1 MSEMDQRL
9 GSRYVLRERLGR
21 GAMGTVWRARNTDTG
36 ADVAVKVLSEE
47 LSDEPEM
54 VTRFIQ
60 ERNTLI
66 SVNHPNLVR
75 IHDLVVEDGRLAIVM
90 DLVAGPD
97 LHRYLAERGVLG
109 LQEVALI
116 GRGVAEALGAIH
128 AAGIIHRDLKPANI
142 LLDLGGPRPLPK
154 LVDFGIARMV
164 AGSRLT
170 ARSSVVGTPQY
181 LSPEAISGAEPSSSV
196 DVYAFGIALY
206 ELLTG
211 APPFNGGQLLQVLNQ
226 HMYQEPP
233 WPPQIPPQ
241 ILPLLQAMLAKNPQA
256 RPSAAEITTAM
267 DALLAGAPVDLS
279 AAAPGAAV
287 PPQQQVPQQQ
297 QQQALPAAP
306 QQPAAQSPLPSGHPL
321 PPGQWPYQDSP
332 YQQAPQ
338 PQPQPGYQAQGYP
351 GVQGPVSQP
360 QPGPGQPSQ
369 TPIPGAYGPPLP
381 PRTPI
386 PGAYGPPQQ
395 PQTPI
400 PGGYGPPPGPQ
411 PQTPI
416 PSPSPSGFFYPKAE
430 MFEPGSAVSAFTPSP
445 PPFNDSMLR
454 TQKPK
459 RSRKKLVAVGGGTVA
474 VLAVVGVVAAL
485 MLSKSGGGTPTPVI
499 VAGSGTGGHTTASA
513 SPGSPSTC
521 PAEAA
526 VGALP
531 AAYWTLSGNGDDC
544 SRTPSTTDAFA
555 LSGGAAWTS
564 TSRGKALQF
573 QSASAVATAQND
585 GIVNTANSFTVS
597 IWVELD
603 SFDKTKSATVIAFQS
618 KTDDSFD
625 LEYNAGWQGWAFNHT
640 TVQGP
645 GAQWVAAAANKAL
658 PKTYSWTHLVGV
670 YSAKARTMTLY
681 ENNRSVATH
690 TGVTGWNGD
699 YDIVLGANTTP
710 NGTTYAPLAGR
721 VSDLQIFGTAL
732 SAGQVASI
740 P

>member
-9 GSRYVLRERLGR
+9 GSRYVLKERLGR
-21 GAMGTVWRARNTDTG
+21 GAMGTVCRARNTDTG
-36 ADVAVKVLSEE
+36 VDVAVKVLSEE

-66 SVNHPNLVR
+66 SVSHPNLVR

-97 LHRYLAERGVLG
+97 LHRYLAERGTLG
-109 LQEVALI
+109 LQEVAFI
-116 GRGVAEALGAIH
+116 GRGVAEALCAIH

-181 LSPEAISGAEPSSSV
+181 LSPEAISGAEPSSAV

-206 ELLTG
+206 ELFTG

-256 RPSAAEITTAM
+256 RPAAADITRTM
-267 DALLAGAPVDLS
+267 DALLAGAPVDLAP
-279 AAAPGAAV
+279 AA
-287 PPQQQVPQQQ
+287 
-297 QQQALPAAP
+297 QQQALPAVPP
-306 QQPAAQSPLPSGHPL
+306 QAGPQSPLP
-321 PPGQWPYQDSP
+321 YQQPP

-338 PQPQPGYQAQGYP
+338 PGYQGYP
-351 GVQGPVSQP
+351 AVQGPASPIPGAFPVPSGQQP
-360 QPGPGQPSQ
+360 QTPVPGAYGPPQ
-369 TPIPGAYGPPLP
+369 TPIPGAYGPPQ
-381 PRTPI
+381 TPV
-386 PGAYGPPQQ
+386 PGAYGSSS
-395 PQTPI
+395 QTPV
-400 PGGYGPPPGPQ
+400 P
-411 PQTPI
+411 T
-416 PSPSPSGFFYPKAE
+416 PSPSGFFYPKAE
-430 MFEPGSAVSAFTPSP
+430 MFEPGSPVSAFTPSP
-445 PPFNDSMLR
+445 PPFTDDLLR
-454 TQKPK
+454 AKKPK
-459 RSRKKLVAVGGGTVA
+459 RNRKKLVAVGGGTVA

-485 MLSKSGGGTPTPVI
+485 MLGKSGGSPSPVPLASTTGTHPT
-499 VAGSGTGGHTTASA
+499 SA
-513 SPGSPSTC
+513 SPSSPATC

-526 VGALP
+526 VGAQP
-531 AAYWTLSGNGDDC
+531 AADWTLAGSLVDCEQASSAGD
-544 SRTPSTTDAFA
+544 SFV

-573 QSASAVATAQND
+573 NDVDAVATVRNN
-585 GIVNTANSFTVS
+585 GIVNTANSFTVA

-603 SFDKTKSATVIAFQS
+603 SFDKAKSATVIAFQS

-625 LEYNAGWQGWAFNHT
+625 LEYNSGSQGWAFNHT

-645 GAQWVAAAANKAL
+645 GAQWVAVAGKSL
-658 PKTYSWTHLVGV
+658 PQVYSWTHLVAV
-670 YSAKARTMTLY
+670 YNAKTRTMALY
-681 ENNRSVATH
+681 VNDHEVASH
-690 TGVTGWNGD
+690 AGEVGWNGD

-710 NGTTYAPLAGR
+710 NGATYAPLTGR
-721 VSDLQIFGTAL
+721 LSDLQIFGTAL
-732 SAGQVASI
+732 STGQVAAI
-740 P
+740 Q

>member
-9 GSRYVLRERLGR
+9 GSRYVLKERLGR

-36 ADVAVKVLSEE
+36 VDVAVKVLSEE

-75 IHDLVVEDGRLAIVM
+75 IHDLVVEDGRLGIVM

-97 LHRYLAERGVLG
+97 LHRYLAERGALG
-109 LQEVALI
+109 LQEVAFI

-181 LSPEAISGAEPSSSV
+181 LSPEAISGAEPSSAV

-206 ELLTG
+206 ELFTG

-241 ILPLLQAMLAKNPQA
+241 ILPLLQAMLAKNPQS
-256 RPSAAEITTAM
+256 RPAAADITRAM
-267 DALLAGAPVDLS
+267 DALLAGAPVDLTP
-279 AAAPGAAV
+279 AA
-287 PPQQQVPQQQ
+287 Q
-297 QQQALPAAP
+297 QQQALPAAAP
-306 QQPAAQSPLPSGHPL
+306 QAGPQSPLP
-321 PPGQWPYQDSP
+321 YQQSP
-332 YQQAPQ
+332 YQQG
-338 PQPQPGYQAQGYP
+338 PQPQPGYQGYP
-351 GVQGPVSQP
+351 AVQGPASPIPGSSLVPPGQQP
-360 QPGPGQPSQ
+360 QTPVPGAYGPPQTPVPGAYGPPQTPVPGAYGPPPQ
-369 TPIPGAYGPPLP
+369 TPIPGAYGPPP
-381 PRTPI
+381 TPT
-386 PGAYGPPQQ
+386 PGAYGPPS
-395 PQTPI
+395 QTPV
-400 PGGYGPPPGPQ
+400 P
-411 PQTPI
+411 TP
-416 PSPSPSGFFYPKAE
+416 SASGFFYPKAE
-430 MFEPGSAVSAFTPSP
+430 MFEPGSPVSAFTPSP
-445 PPFNDSMLR
+445 PPFTDDLLR
-454 TQKPK
+454 AKKPK
-459 RSRKKLVAVGGGTVA
+459 HNRKKLAAVGGGTVA
-474 VLAVVGVVAAL
+474 VLVAAGVVAAL
-485 MLSKSGGGTPTPVI
+485 MLGKGGGSPSPVPL
-499 VAGSGTGGHTTASA
+499 ANSTGTHAASA
-513 SPGSPSTC
+513 SPSSPATC
-521 PAEAA
+521 PAEPA
-526 VGALP
+526 VGAQP
-531 AAYWTLSGNGDDC
+531 AADWTLAGTLVDC
-544 SRTPSTTDAFA
+544 EQASSAADSFV

-564 TSRGKALQF
+564 TSRGKALEF
-573 QSASAVATAQND
+573 QNVDAVATARNN
-585 GIVNTANSFTVS
+585 GIVNTANSFTVA

-625 LEYNAGWQGWAFNHT
+625 LEYNSGSQSWAFNHT

-645 GAQWVAAAANKAL
+645 GAQWVAVAGKTL
-658 PKTYSWTHLVGV
+658 PQTYSWTHLVAV
-670 YSAKARTMTLY
+670 YNATTRTMALY
-681 ENNRSVATH
+681 ENDREVASRN
-690 TGVTGWNGD
+690 GVVGWNGD

-710 NGTTYAPLAGR
+710 NGATYAPITGR
-721 VSDLQIFGTAL
+721 LSDLQIFGTAL
-732 SAGQVASI
+732 NTSQVAAI
-740 P
+740 Q